1 MTDADKERS
10 KEVYHTLPLGKKIQ
24 YIVQY
29 YRVVLI
35 LIAAGIAILIWA
47 IYKILHPDPTS
58 LLEVTLVEAA
68 TPLGDE
74 ADVFDR
80 FFEENGYNAEEEEIS
95 VTVMDSTTYTSQLLM
110 ARLMTGEIDL
120 LAGDEDTAEM
130 LVEGEG
136 LLELEELLP
145 DDVLE
150 EYADS
155 LYYAEDPETGEEHA
169 YAVLLPEGNVL
180 VQDGYYAD
188 AVYVGIAY
196 TAEHP
201 EMAEMMI
208 EYLLEQ

>member
-1 MTDADKERS
+1 MTDADKEWS

-35 LIAAGIAILIWA
+35 LIAAGIVILIWG

-110 ARLMTGEIDL
+110 ARLMTAEIDL

-155 LYYAEDPETGEEHA
+155 LYYAEDPETGEEHV

-196 TAEHP
+196 TAEHS
-201 EMAEMMI
+201 EMAETMI